1 MLFVYF
7 FQLYLTVKTLLL
19 SLNFFLQFDK
29 KISIHNAFKDFF
41 ISKLSNS
48 RKNKNIIKMLE
59 NKKCYVII
67 NLSKN
72 ETIEDQREEN
82 YNEKIY

>member
-19 SLNFFLQFDK
+19 S
-29 KISIHNAFKDFF
+29 FKDFV

-48 RKNKNIIKMLE
+48 RKNKNVIKMLE

-72 ETIEDQREEN
+72 ETIEDRREEN

>member
-1 MLFVYF
+1 
-7 FQLYLTVKTLLL
+7 
-19 SLNFFLQFDK
+19 
-29 KISIHNAFKDFF
+29 
-41 ISKLSNS
+41 
-48 RKNKNIIKMLE
+48 MLE

-72 ETIEDQREEN
+72 ETIEDRREEN